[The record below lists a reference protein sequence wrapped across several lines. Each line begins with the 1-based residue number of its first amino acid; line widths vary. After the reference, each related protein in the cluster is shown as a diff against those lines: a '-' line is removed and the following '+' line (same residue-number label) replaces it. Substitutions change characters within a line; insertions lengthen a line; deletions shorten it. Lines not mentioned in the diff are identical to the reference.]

1 MPIPLISPQLTAGV
15 SKLLWDFGF
24 RHHAELQNIWVDGV
38 AGLGTVAKL
47 VDTKPEEV
55 DFKDVAMEFLEANN
69 PGLLET
75 IRNADPKERE
85 ALIQKLEKSFG
96 ELQGLIEA
104 LKEG

>member
-15 SKLLWDFGF
+15 SKMLWDFGF
-24 RHHAELQNIWVDGV
+24 RHHPELQNVWVEGV
-38 AGLGTVAKL
+38 AGLGTVANL

-55 DFKDVAMEFLEANN
+55 VFKDGALEFLEANN
-69 PGLLET
+69 PELMET

-96 ELQGLIEA
+96 EIQGLIEA
-104 LKEG
+104 LREG

>member
-15 SKLLWDFGF
+15 SRMLWDFGF
-24 RHHAELQNIWVDGV
+24 RWHPELQNSWIDGV
-38 AGLGTVAKL
+38 AGLGMVANL

-55 DFKDVAMEFLEANN
+55 DLKSGGMDFLAENN
-69 PGLLET
+69 PELLES
-75 IRNADPKERE
+75 IRNVKPEERE
-85 ALIQKLEKSFG
+85 ALVQKLEKSFG